1 MKNLILIFLFFFT
14 VNTKAESFVLLDK
27 GTHTIIHS
35 VNANELKPIASL
47 TKLMT
52 AMVYIDSG
60 DYDIRFLE
68 RLLIRSDNEI
78 ATRIAKE
85 YKYGYKAFMRA
96 MNVKAESL
104 GLSETYFFDPSGM
117 SVFNR
122 STAKEYVEVVVE
134 ANKYRLINEISS
146 TYEKKIETGKK
157 QTTILRNTNSLLRY
171 YDNIT
176 LSKTGF
182 TSRAGRCLALII
194 DHASNQYAI
203 VILGEKSPLDRTKTV
218 EYLLNFIN
226 RE

>member
-1 MKNLILIFLFFFT
+1 MKNILLIFLLAIT
-14 VNTKAESFVLLDK
+14 SLCKAESFVLLDK

-35 VNANELKPIASL
+35 SNANEVRPIASL

-60 DYDIRFLE
+60 TYNEKFLE

-78 ATRIAKE
+78 ANRIAKE
-85 YKYGYKAFMRA
+85 YKYGYKAFLRA
-96 MNVKAESL
+96 MNAKAEDL

-134 ANKYRLINEISS
+134 AEKYPLIKEISS
-146 TYEKKIETGKK
+146 TYEKKVDTGKK
-157 QTTILRNTNSLLRY
+157 QTLVLRNTNSLLRN

-182 TSRAGRCLALII
+182 TSRAGRCLALIVEQ
-194 DHASNQYAI
+194 ANNQYAI
-203 VILGEKSPLDRTKTV
+203 VILGEKSPLERTKTV
-218 EYLLNFIN
+218 VYLMNFIN
-226 RE
+226 QE

>member
-1 MKNLILIFLFFFT
+1 MKNLFLIFLLFFT
-14 VNTKAESFVLLDK
+14 VSTNAESFVLLNKD
-27 GTHTIIHS
+27 THSIVYS
-35 VNANELKPIASL
+35 SNPNEVKPIASL

-52 AMVYIDSG
+52 AMIYIDSG
-60 DYDIRFLE
+60 EYKESYLE

-78 ATRIAKE
+78 ANRIAKE

-96 MNVKAESL
+96 MNAKAEDL
-104 GLSETYFFDPSGM
+104 GLAETYFFDPSGM

-134 ANKYRLINEISS
+134 AEKYPLIKQISS
-146 TYEKKIETGKK
+146 TYEKKVEAGKK
-157 QTTILRNTNSLLRY
+157 QTTVLRNTNSLLRY

-194 DHASNQYAI
+194 ERGSSQYAI
-203 VILGEKSPLDRTKTV
+203 VILGEKNPIERTKTV
-218 EYLLNFIN
+218 VNLLNFIN
-226 RE
+226 QE